1 MMESNNDANS
11 YKGKCKMG
19 KCCYKW
25 IAPLLILM
33 ILSLAIWF
41 YLFDGSHEK
50 KKNIV
55 GENFAQ
61 ALELFNSNKLDD
73 ARSSFEKILSQDNKL
88 YNPLSNMYIASIL
101 VAKGDTKNAAEIFL
115 KVAND
120 DLAPLAVRYAA
131 TLQAASILVDTSSYE
146 EISKILQKL
155 SEPSNPMHQ
164 FANEILGISALKF
177 GKVQKAK
184 TIFEE
189 LAKDNNS
196 PFGISTRS
204 QMILANIIAS
214 DQRNKK

>member
-1 MMESNNDANS
+1 
-11 YKGKCKMG
+11 
-19 KCCYKW
+19 
-25 IAPLLILM
+25 
-33 ILSLAIWF
+33 
-41 YLFDGSHEK
+41 HEK

-214 DQRNKK
+214 D